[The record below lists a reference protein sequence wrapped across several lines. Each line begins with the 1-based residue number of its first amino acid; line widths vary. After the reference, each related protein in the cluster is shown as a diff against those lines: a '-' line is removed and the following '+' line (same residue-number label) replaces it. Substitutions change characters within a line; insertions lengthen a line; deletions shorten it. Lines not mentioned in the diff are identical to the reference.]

1 VIIVGIPAPTVT
13 VGQKIKA
20 LYIPSITGCDID
32 ARGQFTNQIVTV
44 TRVENDEHLMYSD
57 GVHRRGMRAY
67 ADFVNKS
74 TGNNSCWYAS
84 EWEIVDDVP
93 TPELD
98 DKADP
103 VVELTDDQKII
114 VGLRQE
120 LMVARETLTRV
131 KREAIASMEFV
142 NQMLNQEADDR
153 DWCEQYDQAVDTVN
167 AHVADWLQWEPRQ
180 REFTIRV
187 MADIRVED
195 NVTVTA
201 TSLEDAMEMAQEMFD
216 VEETFSSYGFDLR
229 DIECEEA

>member
-1 VIIVGIPAPTVT
+1 MIITAISAPPVT

-20 LYIPSITGCDID
+20 LYIPSITGCDLD

-74 TGNNSCWYAS
+74 TGNSSCWYAS

-93 TPELD
+93 TALD

-114 VGLRQE
+114 VALRE
-120 LMVARETLTRV
+120 SLRITEETLARI
-131 KREAIASMEFV
+131 KREAIDSMDFV
-142 NQMLNQEADDR
+142 NSFTNEQADKH
-153 DWCEQYDQAVDTVN
+153 DWCEIYDDAVDIIN
-167 AHVADWLQWEPRQ
+167 DRVASWLQWARRQ
-180 REFTIRV
+180 REYQIRV
-187 MADIRVED
+187 YADIRVED
-195 NVTVTA
+195 TLCVTA

-216 VEETFSSYGFDLR
+216 VEESFSSMGFDLR